1 MFVIASKYFFMP
13 YALDTTHSLALKT
26 KVQLT
31 NTMPVVSL
39 ILQMSTPIVA
49 RILTGQGKR
58 KNKANIWPILK
69 TKKPA
74 YFLNPGVHVSQHVF
88 IQVVAIICSSQILYE
103 ILHRHSAFYIL
114 IMQIGIQ
121 HSQGKC

>member
-1 MFVIASKYFFMP
+1 MFVIASKHFFMP

-58 KNKANIWPILK
+58 KNKANI
-69 TKKPA
+69 
-74 YFLNPGVHVSQHVF
+74 
-88 IQVVAIICSSQILYE
+88 
-103 ILHRHSAFYIL
+103 
-114 IMQIGIQ
+114 
-121 HSQGKC
+121 

>member
-13 YALDTTHSLALKT
+13 YGLDTTHSLALKT

-58 KNKANIWPILK
+58 KNKANI
-69 TKKPA
+69 
-74 YFLNPGVHVSQHVF
+74 
-88 IQVVAIICSSQILYE
+88 
-103 ILHRHSAFYIL
+103 
-114 IMQIGIQ
+114 
-121 HSQGKC
+121 